1 MVKININVALYQE
14 GEININVKIQ
24 YSNIITIDLKER
36 SNCLTNTSVLTKQT
50 HDLAIC
56 LIKCVFYD

>member
-14 GEININVKIQ
+14 GEINFNVKIQ
-24 YSNIITIDLKER
+24 YSNIITKDLKER
-36 SNCLTNTSVLTKQT
+36 SNCLANTSVLTIQT

-56 LIKCVFYD
+56 SIKCVFYD